1 MPKRPIKRTRDENV
15 FAKSV
20 VDSILEELEAE
31 PQPAKDPRAVQRGRQ
46 GGSKGG
52 KARAEKLSTK
62 ERSRQNLTIRMSMRR
77 MTRLTNA
84 FSKKWE
90 NLRAAFGLQFTHYNF
105 CRIHKTLRCTP
116 AMEAGISNHIWE
128 LRELLK

>member
-31 PQPAKDPRAVQRGRQ
+31 PQPAKDPRAVQRGQQ

-52 KARAEKLSTK
+52 KARAQKLSTK
-62 ERSRQNLTIRMSMRR
+62 ERSAIAKKAAKARWNKKPTI
-77 MTRLTNA
+77 
-84 FSKKWE
+84 
-90 NLRAAFGLQFTHYNF
+90 
-105 CRIHKTLRCTP
+105 
-116 AMEAGISNHIWE
+116 
-128 LRELLK
+128 